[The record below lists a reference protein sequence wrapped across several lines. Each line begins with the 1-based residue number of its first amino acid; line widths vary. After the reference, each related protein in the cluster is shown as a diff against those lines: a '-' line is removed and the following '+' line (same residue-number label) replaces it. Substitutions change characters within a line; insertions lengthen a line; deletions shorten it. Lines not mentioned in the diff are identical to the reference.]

1 MRERR
6 MCGLAGM
13 YESRGAP
20 ASRPLL
26 CAMAGELA
34 HRGPDGT
41 GPYLDGAFG
50 MVSTRL
56 SIGDIAGGDQP
67 LSDERGRCWV
77 MQNGEIFNHPE
88 LRSELEALGHRFAT
102 HSDTEVLA
110 HAYEQW
116 GAASL
121 DRLNGEFAF
130 AVWDRL
136 TRELFLARDRF
147 GIRPLFLLTAPGLV
161 AFASEAKALLRH
173 PAATRALDVASLVE
187 SFTLW
192 ASAPARSAFAG
203 IRELPPGH
211 FLRVASDG
219 ACEERRW
226 WDLRFAAEAEQRT
239 EPEGDVADELRELLD
254 DATHIRLRADVPVGT
269 YLSGGLDSSA
279 TTALAQ
285 RHTARPVRAFGIGF
299 ADAAFDESTFQ
310 DRVATD
316 LGVELTR
323 ITIDGPAIAA
333 LMPRVVELSEKPT
346 LRTAP
351 APLLKLSETVRA
363 AGYKVV
369 LTGEGADEMF
379 AGYDVFKLDKVRRF
393 WARRPSSTSRPRLLG
408 RLYPYLAQ
416 DLARTAAVMQNV
428 FARGLTDTG
437 HPLYSHQP
445 RFDHAARGLRVFHRD
460 VLAAS
465 LTSSGDPRERLIA
478 RLPAEFGS
486 WSTLARAQ
494 YLEIATFMCGY
505 LLHSQGDRML
515 MGNSVEG
522 RFPFLDYRV
531 AEFAARL
538 PDAMKLRGLREKHV
552 LRSAV
557 APLLPREIT
566 DREKRPYR
574 APILRAFVGADAPD
588 YVGALLE
595 PARVREA
602 GVFDSSMVDRLLQKC
617 RRNES
622 IGVSESDEMMLVGVL
637 STMLLHEQMIARP
650 VLAAPRQPN
659 RVVIGSTI
667 IAAIPPR
674 GARRTIGDE
683 VERAAAP
690 A

>member
-1 MRERR
+1 
-6 MCGLAGM
+6 MCGLAGV
-13 YESRGAP
+13 YGNGGA
-20 ASRPLL
+20 ASRRLL

-41 GPYLDGAFG
+41 GLYLDGAFG

-56 SIGDIAGGDQP
+56 AIVDIAGGDQP
-67 LSDERGRCWV
+67 LSDERGRYWV

-88 LRSELEALGHRFAT
+88 LRAELEMLGHRFAT

-110 HAYEQW
+110 HAYEEW
-116 GAASL
+116 GAGCL

-130 AVWDRL
+130 ALWDRL

-147 GIRPLFLLTAPGLV
+147 GIRPLFLFSAPGLV

-173 PAATRALDVASLVE
+173 PAVSRELDPTSLVE
-187 SFTLW
+187 TFSLW
-192 ASAPARSAFAG
+192 ASSPARSAFVG
-203 IRELPPGH
+203 IRELPAGH

-219 ACEERRW
+219 TTEERRW
-226 WDLRFAAEAEQRT
+226 WDMPFASEAEQRT
-239 EPEGDVADELRELLD
+239 EREEELAEELRQLLD
-254 DATHIRLRADVPVGT
+254 DATRIRLRADVPVGS

-285 RHTARPVRAFGIGF
+285 RHTSHPVRAFGIGF
-299 ADAAFDESTFQ
+299 EDPVFDERAFQ
-310 DRVATD
+310 ERVARA
-316 LGVELTR
+316 LGVELTT
-323 ITIDGPAIAA
+323 ITVDGPAIAA
-333 LMPRVVELSEKPT
+333 LMPRVVALSEKPT

-351 APLLKLSETVRA
+351 APLLQLSETVRA

-393 WARRPSSTSRPRLLG
+393 WARHPESRIRPRLLT

-416 DLARTAAVMQNV
+416 DLSRTGALMQNV
-428 FARGLTDTG
+428 FARGLTDTE
-437 HPLYSHQP
+437 HPLYSHLP
-445 RFDHAARGLRVFHRD
+445 RLEHAARGLRMFHRD
-460 VLAAS
+460 ALARSA
-465 LTSSGDPRERLIA
+465 TPNETRDQLIG
-478 RLPAEFGS
+478 RLPDAFMS
-486 WSTLARAQ
+486 WSTLSRAQ
-494 YLEIATFMCGY
+494 YVEIATFMCGY

-538 PDAMKLRGLREKHV
+538 PDGMKLRGLREKHL

-557 APLLPREIT
+557 APLLPREIA

-574 APILRAFVGADAPD
+574 APILRAFVGREAPE

-595 PARVREA
+595 PARVRDA
-602 GVFDSSMVDRLLQKC
+602 AIFDWQMVDRLLQKC
-617 RRNES
+617 RRSEQ

-637 STMLLHEQMIARP
+637 STMLLHEQLVARP
-650 VLAAPRQPN
+650 VLAEPREPN
-659 RVVIGSTI
+659 RVVIGSSVV
-667 IAAIPPR
+667 AAHPPR
-674 GARRTIGDE
+674 SVRQAFGDE
-683 VERAAAP
+683 VERAAAS